1 MRRMSSLGCFFLLLL
16 LLMLCIPSD
25 AAKYRR
31 KGRVLLNSRSSTPG
45 ATLNVTLEKMCQV
58 GYTSTVR
65 NVPES
70 LKLQVCANYG
80 IPQSQCTGKHY
91 EIDHLISLE
100 LGGSN
105 DAKNLWPQPY
115 TPKPGAREKD
125 VLENWLSK
133 QVCEH
138 GMPLS
143 DAQKKIAE
151 NWWDAYRE
159 MVTTPR

>member
-1 MRRMSSLGCFFLLLL
+1 MRRLSSLGLFLV
-16 LLMLCIPSD
+16 LMLCIPTD
-25 AAKYRR
+25 AATYRH
-31 KGRVLLNSRSSTPG
+31 KGKVALNNKHSTPG
-45 ATLNVTLEKMCQV
+45 ATLNVTLEKMRQV

-70 LKLQVCANYG
+70 LKLQVCATYEV
-80 IPQSQCTGKHY
+80 PQSRCNGQHY

-115 TPKPGAREKD
+115 TPKPGARQKD
-125 VLENWLSK
+125 VLENWLSR

-138 GMPLS
+138 GMSLV

-151 NWWDAYRE
+151 NWWDAYQE

>member
-1 MRRMSSLGCFFLLLL
+1 MRRVSSLGLLFV
-16 LLMLCIPSD
+16 LMLCIPTD
-25 AAKYRR
+25 AATYRH
-31 KGRVLLNSRSSTPG
+31 KGKVALNDKRNTPG
-45 ATLNVTLEKMCQV
+45 ATLNVRLEKMCQV

-70 LKLQVCANYG
+70 LKLQVCADYG
-80 IPQSQCTGKHY
+80 VPQSRCNGQHY

-105 DAKNLWPQPY
+105 DTKNLWPQPY
-115 TPKPGAREKD
+115 TPKPGARQKD
-125 VLENWLSK
+125 VLENWLSR

-138 GMPLS
+138 GMSLA

-151 NWWDAYRE
+151 NWWDAYQE

>member
-1 MRRMSSLGCFFLLLL
+1 MRRMSSLGLFFI
-16 LLMLCIPSD
+16 LMLCIPSD
-25 AAKYRR
+25 AARYRHR
-31 KGRVLLNSRSSTPG
+31 GKVLLNSMSSTPG

-80 IPQSQCTGKHY
+80 IPQSRCNGQHY

-105 DAKNLWPQPY
+105 DEKNLWPQPY
-115 TPKPGAREKD
+115 APKPGAREKD

-143 DAQKKIAE
+143 DAQEKIAE

>member
-1 MRRMSSLGCFFLLLL
+1 MRRLSLLGLLLVV
-16 LLMLCIPSD
+16 CIAVVCIASP
-25 AAKYRR
+25 AATYRH
-31 KGRVLLNSRSSTPG
+31 KGKVALNDKSRTPG
-45 ATLNVTLEKMCQV
+45 ATLNVPLAKMCQA
-58 GYTSTVR
+58 GYTATVR

-70 LKLQVCANYG
+70 LKLQVCASYG
-80 IPQSQCTGKHY
+80 VPQSRCTGQHY

-125 VLENWLSK
+125 VLENWLAK
-133 QVCEH
+133 QVCEN
-138 GMPLS
+138 GMSLQ
-143 DAQKKIAE
+143 DAQKKIAG